1 MKSTKA
7 HKRLTHEEDLVSE
20 VMERY
25 PSGAPDIQEK
35 LQEAKAAVSRA
46 KDAVKMQE
54 SSEMKSAGKTKKA
67 TVKVRREKGLKRHRP
82 TKRDFEGA
90 SHHLPIGVRTAQA
103 KSAATKKTPPPA
115 RKAVKALRS
124 EEHTSELQSPC
135 NLVCRFLLE

>member
-7 HKRLTHEEDLVSE
+7 HKRLTHAEDLVSE

-67 TVKVRREKGLKRHRP
+67 TVKVRRAKALRKHGP
-82 TKRDFEGA
+82 TKQDFEG
-90 SHHLPIGVRTAQA
+90 
-103 KSAATKKTPPPA
+103 
-115 RKAVKALRS
+115 
-124 EEHTSELQSPC
+124 
-135 NLVCRFLLE
+135 